1 MTPRP
6 ILAFLLFGG
15 LALWGQSPV
24 TDKTLRFA
32 NTPSGLH
39 REQVATVIGGLT
51 ESELKLQN
59 GELGVRASGEQ
70 LQLAEWLLAML
81 DRTPDMPA
89 PQPANAAAGEF
100 RLNNGSE
107 LVRLVYVPW
116 VGTNQQLAEVS
127 TIVRS
132 TSEIK
137 RLFVYEP
144 LKVMAMRGS
153 SEQLASGEWLVAQ
166 LAPGVR
172 ANEGDKHEFQLSA
185 AAPDR
190 VLRIMTAT
198 FAKTPRELAEAATV
212 VRSITGIRRVF
223 TENQGLH
230 LALRGTA
237 GQMQVA
243 DWLLQRFANKPR
255 VRMAAYTG
263 TVPENSQKP
272 AEAIADRLALHYL
285 NVPDRGTLE
294 KIAGEVR
301 KEGQLPYVFLYGPH
315 NALAIRGNASQL
327 ATADR
332 LLKERGY

>member
-1 MTPRP
+1 MTNRTV
-6 ILAFLLFGG
+6 LAFLFGG
-15 LALWGQSPV
+15 LALGGQSPV
-24 TDKTLRFA
+24 TDKTLHFA

-39 REQVATVIGGLT
+39 REQIATVIRGLT
-51 ESELKLQN
+51 EGDLKLQN

-70 LQLAEWLLAML
+70 LQLAESLLAIL

-89 PQPANAAAGEF
+89 PQPTSAAPGEF
-100 RLNNGSE
+100 RLNNGTE
-107 LVRLVYVPW
+107 LVRLVYLPW

-153 SEQLASGEWLVAQ
+153 TEQLASGEWLVAQ

-172 ANEGDKHEFQLSA
+172 ANEGDKREFQLASS
-185 AAPDR
+185 APDR
-190 VLRIMTAT
+190 VLRI
-198 FAKTPRELAEAATV
+198 AKASFVESPRELAEAATV
-212 VRSITGIRRVF
+212 VRAITGIRRVF
-223 TENQGLH
+223 TENQGQN

-237 GQMQVA
+237 EQMQVA

-255 VRMAAYTG
+255 VRMVAYTG
-263 TVPENSQKP
+263 TVPENSREP
-272 AEAIADRLALHYL
+272 ADAIADHLVLHYL

-294 KIAGEVR
+294 KVAGEVR
-301 KEGQLPYVFLYGPH
+301 KEGQIPYVFLYGPH
-315 NALAIRGNASQL
+315 NAVAIRGNASQL